1 MDVVAMVND
10 TVATMISC
18 YYEDHR
24 CEVGMI
30 VGKMPLLQGHVAGHR
45 ELFHGPAPLL
55 LPPSFWGDTPRM
67 GGGSSTLLRCP
78 VIGTPDGIAW
88 PQHGVRSTLGV
99 ERGWSS

>member
-18 YYEDHR
+18 YYEDHQ

-30 VGKMPLLQGHVAGHR
+30 VGKMPLLQGHVAGDR
-45 ELFHGPAPLL
+45 EPSHGSAPLL
-55 LPPSFWGDTPRM
+55 LPPSFCRDTPRT
-67 GGGSSTLLRCP
+67 GGGSGTLLRCP
-78 VIGTPDGIAW
+78 VVGTPDGIAW
-88 PQHGVRSTLGV
+88 PQHGGWVTLGV